1 MKLWV
6 HSTRSALVHNIWPSR
21 LKPITSL
28 TQIEQGARLGKER
41 AESSLKACEKMLTG
55 IEENKTT
62 VDEMILAI
70 TESTKAATENLN
82 EMANIERISR
92 QIDKIV
98 DGISNVSIQTAMLA
112 VNGAVEA
119 ARAGEYGK
127 GFAVVSTD
135 IQNLANDAAENAEQI
150 KDQVKNIQEQINIV
164 RKDLADILSTVMEE
178 AQKAALT
185 IKQLDN
191 VRSRM
196 SDVVLGSKR
205 ISESAGGI
213 ERSIADARAGMQQI
227 ATAAEESSHATGEAA
242 TAARQQSSSTSELA
256 SAIENIAA
264 VADELQSI

>member
-1 MKLWV
+1 MAKSV
-6 HSTRSALVHNIWPSR
+6 ETG
-21 LKPITSL
+21 ITSL

-127 GFAVVSTD
+127 G
-135 IQNLANDAAENAEQI
+135 
-150 KDQVKNIQEQINIV
+150 
-164 RKDLADILSTVMEE
+164 
-178 AQKAALT
+178 
-185 IKQLDN
+185 
-191 VRSRM
+191 
-196 SDVVLGSKR
+196 
-205 ISESAGGI
+205 
-213 ERSIADARAGMQQI
+213 
-227 ATAAEESSHATGEAA
+227 
-242 TAARQQSSSTSELA
+242 
-256 SAIENIAA
+256 
-264 VADELQSI
+264 

>member
-1 MKLWV
+1 
-6 HSTRSALVHNIWPSR
+6 
-21 LKPITSL
+21 
-28 TQIEQGARLGKER
+28 
-41 AESSLKACEKMLTG
+41 
-55 IEENKTT
+55 
-62 VDEMILAI
+62 
-70 TESTKAATENLN
+70 N

-185 IKQLDN
+185 IKQLNN
-191 VRSRM
+191 VRSGM
-196 SDVVLGSKR
+196 NDVVLGSKR
-205 ISESAGGI
+205 IAESAEGI
-213 ERSIADARAGMQQI
+213 ERSITDARSGMQQI

>member
-1 MKLWV
+1 MG
-6 HSTRSALVHNIWPSR
+6 ALNQISSGAQHMAKSVETG
-21 LKPITSL
+21 ITSL

-92 QIDKIV
+92 RIDKIV

-150 KDQVKNIQEQINIV
+150 K
-164 RKDLADILSTVMEE
+164 
-178 AQKAALT
+178 
-185 IKQLDN
+185 IKL
-191 VRSRM
+191 
-196 SDVVLGSKR
+196 R
-205 ISESAGGI
+205 ISKSK
-213 ERSIADARAGMQQI
+213 
-227 ATAAEESSHATGEAA
+227 
-242 TAARQQSSSTSELA
+242 STLFVK
-256 SAIENIAA
+256 I
-264 VADELQSI
+264 